1 MIRVESLSFVK
12 SMQLIKRLIPFA
24 ISTLI
29 ALAALQPQ
37 SLCSQYSDSTIKEIN
52 QRLIKCIE
60 CEEKLTLYK
69 ELAKSDST
77 QIMNQASIIT
87 NQEKTISQEKS
98 KNKILRNVNAV
109 QFALLILALIL

>member
-1 MIRVESLSFVK
+1 MIQAELLSLEK

-29 ALAALQPQ
+29 ALATLQPQ
-37 SLCSQYSDSTIKEIN
+37 RAFCQYSDSTIKEIN

-87 NQEKTISQEKS
+87 NQEQTISQEKS
-98 KNKILRNVNAV
+98 KNKILQKINAV
-109 QFALLILALIL
+109 QFALLVLALIL

>member
-1 MIRVESLSFVK
+1 
-12 SMQLIKRLIPFA
+12 MQLIKRLIPFA

-37 SLCSQYSDSTIKEIN
+37 RAFCQFSDSTIKEIN

-77 QIMNQASIIT
+77 QIMNQAAIIT
-87 NQEKTISQEKS
+87 NQEQTIAKEKS
-98 KNKILRNVNAV
+98 KNKTLQKINAF
-109 QFALLILALIL
+109 QFALLVLALIL

>member
-1 MIRVESLSFVK
+1 
-12 SMQLIKRLIPFA
+12 MQLIKRLIPFA

-37 SLCSQYSDSTIKEIN
+37 RAFCQYSDSTIKEIN

-77 QIMNQASIIT
+77 QIMNQAAIIST
-87 NQEKTISQEKS
+87 QEKTISHVKS
-98 KNKILRNVNAV
+98 KNKTLQKINAV
-109 QFALLILALIL
+109 QFALLVLALIL

>member
-1 MIRVESLSFVK
+1 
-12 SMQLIKRLIPFA
+12 MQLTNKLIRFA

-29 ALAALQPQ
+29 ALAVLTPQ
-37 SLCSQYSDSTIKEIN
+37 RASSQYSDSTIREIN
-52 QRLIKCIE
+52 ERLIELHRCR
-60 CEEKLTLYK
+60 EKQALYI
-69 ELAKSDST
+69 ELAHNDS
-77 QIMNQASIIT
+77 ISLHNQAAIIT

>member
-1 MIRVESLSFVK
+1 M
-12 SMQLIKRLIPFA
+12 
-24 ISTLI
+24 
-29 ALAALQPQ
+29 
-37 SLCSQYSDSTIKEIN
+37 
-52 QRLIKCIE
+52 
-60 CEEKLTLYK
+60 TLYK

-87 NQEKTISQEKS
+87 NQEKTIAKEKS

>member
-1 MIRVESLSFVK
+1 MIPVESLSFVR

-37 SLCSQYSDSTIKEIN
+37 RAFCQYSDSTIKEIN

-87 NQEKTISQEKS
+87 NQEQTISQEKS
-98 KNKILRNVNAV
+98 KNKILQKINAV
-109 QFALLILALIL
+109 QFALLVLALIL

>member
-1 MIRVESLSFVK
+1 
-12 SMQLIKRLIPFA
+12 MQLIKRLIPFA

-37 SLCSQYSDSTIKEIN
+37 RAFCQYSDSTIKEIN

-77 QIMNQASIIT
+77 QIMNQAEIIST
-87 NQEKTISQEKS
+87 QEKTIATEKS
-98 KNKILRNVNAV
+98 KNKTLQKINMV
-109 QFALLILALIL
+109 QFALLVLAIIL